1 VALISL
7 FTVSCLSASDL
18 FFPLQDVRAGM
29 HGVGKTVFQG
39 DKIEDFQ
46 VEILGVLPNAGPK
59 ESLILARLSGGPL
72 EHTGVMQGMS
82 GSPVFLDGKLLG
94 AVAMA
99 FPFSKDPI
107 AAIRPIGDMIRSAD
121 HSGAKSPPASTIAEA
136 IQRGFFGPLPATAD
150 TALGETKLINIGT
163 PLALGGFTAS
173 TIEAFAPQLRAL
185 GLEPR
190 QALSAGGS
198 SVSAG
203 SAPFGDPSRVQPGS
217 MISVQLM
224 QGDMNVGAD
233 GTVTWVDGD
242 QVYAFGHRFMDV
254 GSTGLPFSRSEVLTL
269 LASVNTSFKISAPH
283 ELMGVIS
290 QDRDTAVSGRL
301 GQRAAMLPVDIS
313 VHREGR
319 PLESYHLSMVDD
331 PLLTPLLLQ
340 MAVFSSLDA
349 TERAA
354 GASTIGVRGSVEL
367 NGGRSIRLND
377 IYSADN
383 AAPQIA
389 SLSTVAPI
397 AYVLQSGFDS
407 LKVKRITLDIE
418 SLEKK
423 SSLEIGE
430 VVPSCREV
438 RPGDDVELAINLTG
452 ENGVDETRTAHYQ
465 VPIGAQPGPLF
476 FTVADGSQTSLVDLR
491 FALSV
496 QPRTPEQLLSM
507 IDRLRDNDKAYVRV
521 WRPETSF
528 PAGVD
533 ELPAPPPSVAL
544 IMASQL
550 GPSGVALGTMKNS
563 RVAEMVIPGGGR
575 MVTGS
580 KTVQVEVKP

>member
-1 VALISL
+1 
-7 FTVSCLSASDL
+7 
-18 FFPLQDVRAGM
+18 M
-29 HGVGKTVFQG
+29 HGVGRTVFQG

-46 VEILGVLPNAGPK
+46 VEILGVLPNTGPK

-82 GSPVFLDGKLLG
+82 GSPVFIDGKLLG

-107 AAIRPIGDMIRSAD
+107 AAIRPIGDMIRSAEKP
-121 HSGAKSPPASTIAEA
+121 GVTKSPAKSTIADA
-136 IQRGFFGPLPATAD
+136 MRKGFFGPALAAAD
-150 TALGETKLINIGT
+150 TGVGDSKLTNITT
-163 PLALGGFTAS
+163 PLALGGFTPAA
-173 TIEAFAPQLRAL
+173 IEAFAPQLRAL

-190 QALSAGGS
+190 QALSAGGA
-198 SVSAG
+198 SVSAS
-203 SAPFGDPSRVQPGS
+203 SAPFGDPSKVQPGS

-242 QVYAFGHRFMDV
+242 QIYAFGHRFMDV

-283 ELMGVIS
+283 ELMGIIS
-290 QDRDTAVSGRL
+290 QDRDTAVSGRF
-301 GQRAAMLPVDIS
+301 GRRAAMLPVDIAI
-313 VHREGR
+313 HREGR
-319 PLESYHLSMVDD
+319 LVESYHMSMVDD

-349 TERAA
+349 TERAS
-354 GASTIGVRGSVEL
+354 GASTIAVRGSVEL
-367 NGGRSIRLND
+367 NGGRSIQLHD

-389 SLSTVAPI
+389 SLSTVAPV

-407 LKVKRITLDIE
+407 LKVKRVSLDIE
-418 SLEKK
+418 TLEKK
-423 SSLEIGE
+423 RSLDIGE
-430 VVPSCREV
+430 VVPSCHEV
-438 RPGDDVELAINLTG
+438 RPGDTVELAINLTG
-452 ENGVDETRTAHYQ
+452 ENGVDETRTARYQ
-465 VPIGAQPGPLF
+465 VPVGAQPGPLF

-496 QPRTPEQLLSM
+496 QPRTPEQLLSL
-507 IDRLRDNDKAYVRV
+507 IDRLRDNDKVYVRV
-521 WRPETSF
+521 WRAETSF

-563 RVAEMVIPGGGR
+563 RVAEMVVESGGR

>member
-1 VALISL
+1 
-7 FTVSCLSASDL
+7 
-18 FFPLQDVRAGM
+18 
-29 HGVGKTVFQG
+29 
-39 DKIEDFQ
+39 
-46 VEILGVLPNAGPK
+46 
-59 ESLILARLSGGPL
+59 
-72 EHTGVMQGMS
+72 
-82 GSPVFLDGKLLG
+82 
-94 AVAMA
+94 
-99 FPFSKDPI
+99 
-107 AAIRPIGDMIRSAD
+107 
-121 HSGAKSPPASTIAEA
+121 
-136 IQRGFFGPLPATAD
+136 
-150 TALGETKLINIGT
+150 
-163 PLALGGFTAS
+163 
-173 TIEAFAPQLRAL
+173 
-185 GLEPR
+185 
-190 QALSAGGS
+190 
-198 SVSAG
+198 
-203 SAPFGDPSRVQPGS
+203 
-217 MISVQLM
+217 
-224 QGDMNVGAD
+224 
-233 GTVTWVDGD
+233 
-242 QVYAFGHRFMDV
+242 
-254 GSTGLPFSRSEVLTL
+254 
-269 LASVNTSFKISAPH
+269 
-283 ELMGVIS
+283 MGVIS

-319 PLESYHLSMVDD
+319 PWESYHLSMVDD

>member
-1 VALISL
+1 
-7 FTVSCLSASDL
+7 
-18 FFPLQDVRAGM
+18 M
-29 HGVGKTVFQG
+29 HGVGRTVFEG

-82 GSPVFLDGKLLG
+82 GSPVFIDGRLLG

-107 AAIRPIGDMIRSAD
+107 AAIRPIGDMLRSAD
-121 HSGAKSPPASTIAEA
+121 HPGGAKSPPHSTIAEA
-136 IQRGFFGPLPATAD
+136 MQKGFFGPLPAASP
-150 TALGETKLINIGT
+150 AGLGDTKLINIST

-203 SAPFGDPSRVQPGS
+203 AAPFGDPSRVQPGS

-233 GTVTWVDGD
+233 GTVTWVNGD

-254 GSTGLPFSRSEVLTL
+254 GSTELPFSRSEVLTL

-290 QDRDTAVSGRL
+290 QDRDTAVSGKF
-301 GQRAAMLPVDIS
+301 GERAAMLPVDIS
-313 VHREGR
+313 IHRGGR
-319 PLESYHLSMVDD
+319 PVESYHMSMVDD

-340 MAVFSSLDA
+340 MAVFSTLDA

-354 GASTIGVRGSVEL
+354 GASTITVRGSVEL
-367 NGGRSIRLND
+367 NGGRSIQTND

-383 AAPQIA
+383 AAPQVA

-397 AYVLQSGFDS
+397 AYVLQSGFDA
-407 LKVKRITLDIE
+407 LHVKRVSLDIE

-423 SSLEIGE
+423 RSLEIGE
-430 VVPSCREV
+430 VVASCREV
-438 RPGDDVELAINLTG
+438 RPGDNVDLTISLTG
-452 ENGVDETRTAHYQ
+452 ENGVDETRTARYQ

-491 FALSV
+491 FALTV

-521 WRPETSF
+521 WRAETSY

-563 RVAEMVIPGGGR
+563 RVAELVIPGGGR